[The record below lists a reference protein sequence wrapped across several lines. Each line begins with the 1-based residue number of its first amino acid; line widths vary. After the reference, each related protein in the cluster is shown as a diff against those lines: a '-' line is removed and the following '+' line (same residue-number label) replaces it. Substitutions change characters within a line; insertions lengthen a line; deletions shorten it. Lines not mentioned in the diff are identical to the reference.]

1 MMAVAG
7 ASLGDIPVLSEDECE
22 RLAQTFERS
31 RGTDGFVDAAESQ
44 RLLCRTG
51 LQEQLLETIWDLSDL
66 DRDGRLSLREF
77 VCAMTLAD
85 QARNG
90 QSLPV
95 ELHPEQQAGL
105 ASRVEL
111 LVQARPRKE
120 EFSTVETSASFR
132 APPAGP
138 NEYQGA
144 AGFTDPEPSLPHAS
158 PLTATL
164 ARGRDSTPRPLT
176 GAEGRERTSDA
187 KAPETLTKLGQL
199 ATVLKL
205 VSRADPGDEL
215 RKLCQEVLEER
226 RRLENRLDR
235 RRELEEALR
244 AAKGRL
250 DEVQERHRSV
260 ELESAATKCRISY
273 LQDELVFVTREVKT
287 VEEDLDALRQACGLG
302 DKEMRRM
309 PAPYSDPQEERRDV
323 LTKVKAERELLL
335 KDQKAVEELRGKLE
349 RVFEQKLEA
358 QTKQQALLEKQR
370 QCEQDRGLALTAIEA
385 DKAKLLSMRSER
397 LRSWQDIAD
406 LEKQL
411 QDVDQEKLLVSRQAV
426 GRNVPSA
433 PRSAEVNR
441 SKGVPHESM
450 PSVVYGTAPAA
461 RAARTSEE
469 APSHWRVTPDPVRF
483 PTMQAQSLATG
494 PGLRVA
500 SFTQAAP
507 NQGYMRHDGRGI
519 RADA

>member
-1 MMAVAG
+1 MAVAA
-7 ASLGDIPVLSEDECE
+7 ASVGDVPVLSEDECE

-44 RLLCRTG
+44 RLLRRTG

-132 APPAGP
+132 AP
-138 NEYQGA
+138 A
-144 AGFTDPEPSLPHAS
+144 AGAGGFDSEPSLPHAS
-158 PLTATL
+158 SLTTTP

-176 GAEGRERTSDA
+176 GAEGREHTLDA
-187 KAPETLTKLGQL
+187 KVPETLTKLGQL

-250 DEVQERHRSV
+250 DEVQERHRRV

-450 PSVVYGTAPAA
+450 PSVVYGSAPAA
-461 RAARTSEE
+461 RAARASEE

-483 PTMQAQSLATG
+483 PAMEAQSLATA
-494 PGLRVA
+494 PGLRA
-500 SFTQAAP
+500 AFTQAP
-507 NQGYMRHDGRGI
+507 NPGAGYMRHDGRGI

>member
-7 ASLGDIPVLSEDECE
+7 ASLGDVPVLSEDECE

-44 RLLCRTG
+44 RLLRRTG
-51 LQEQLLETIWDLSDL
+51 LQDGSYAAMFGLHVLCLFMRPYELDWAQEQLLETIWDLSDL

-138 NEYQGA
+138 NEYQGPCTPISLARHNKIHSFQPPSQNELKSVYGSPICSGTWSFRGLRCTLVWPTGA

-199 ATVLKL
+199 ATVLK
-205 VSRADPGDEL
+205 
-215 RKLCQEVLEER
+215 
-226 RRLENRLDR
+226 
-235 RRELEEALR
+235 
-244 AAKGRL
+244 
-250 DEVQERHRSV
+250 
-260 ELESAATKCRISY
+260 
-273 LQDELVFVTREVKT
+273 
-287 VEEDLDALRQACGLG
+287 
-302 DKEMRRM
+302 
-309 PAPYSDPQEERRDV
+309 
-323 LTKVKAERELLL
+323 
-335 KDQKAVEELRGKLE
+335 
-349 RVFEQKLEA
+349 
-358 QTKQQALLEKQR
+358 
-370 QCEQDRGLALTAIEA
+370 
-385 DKAKLLSMRSER
+385 
-397 LRSWQDIAD
+397 
-406 LEKQL
+406 
-411 QDVDQEKLLVSRQAV
+411 
-426 GRNVPSA
+426 
-433 PRSAEVNR
+433 
-441 SKGVPHESM
+441 
-450 PSVVYGTAPAA
+450 
-461 RAARTSEE
+461 
-469 APSHWRVTPDPVRF
+469 
-483 PTMQAQSLATG
+483 
-494 PGLRVA
+494 
-500 SFTQAAP
+500 
-507 NQGYMRHDGRGI
+507 
-519 RADA
+519 